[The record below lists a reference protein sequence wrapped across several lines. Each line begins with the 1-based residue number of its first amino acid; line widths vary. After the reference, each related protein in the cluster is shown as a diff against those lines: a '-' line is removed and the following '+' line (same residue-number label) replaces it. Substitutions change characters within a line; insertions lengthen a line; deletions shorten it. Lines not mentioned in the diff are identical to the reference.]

1 MKTTLLSITAAAL
14 MAASLPAFA
23 ESAGPAD
30 AFIPAQKMTEYL
42 AKDRL
47 IGANV
52 KNKDGQ
58 IIGDIEDLI
67 IDNDDRVAGV
77 IMGVGGFLGIGEKKI
92 AVKTSALDL
101 EVTDGKMGVTMAA
114 ATKDALKAAPAY
126 QRVMPQKGIFE
137 RIMSKGQEIK
147 DKSSATA
154 KDAVDAAK
162 DKAGPAMENAKKQA
176 GEAMDKA
183 KQQAGEA
190 MDKAKQQA
198 GEAMDKAKEA
208 AKSAAEKAKEAAK
221 PADAKE

>member
-1 MKTTLLSITAAAL
+1 MKTTLLSIAAAAL

-23 ESAGPAD
+23 ESAAPGD

-47 IGANV
+47 LGANV

-77 IMGVGGFLGIGEKKI
+77 IMGVGGFLGIGEKKV
-92 AVKTSALDL
+92 AVKTSALQL
-101 EVTDGKMGVTMAA
+101 EMTDGKMNVLMTA

-126 QRVMPQKGIFE
+126 ERVLPKKGIFE
-137 RIMSKGQEIK
+137 RIMAKGQELK

-190 MDKAKQQA
+190 MDKAK
-198 GEAMDKAKEA
+198 EA
-208 AKSAAEKAKEAAK
+208 AKSAAEKAKDAAK
-221 PADAKE
+221 PADAEK

>member
-1 MKTTLLSITAAAL
+1 MKTTTLSIVLAAFISGAI
-14 MAASLPAFA
+14 PAFA
-23 ESAGPAD
+23 EDTATPAD
-30 AFIPAQKMTEYL
+30 AFIATQKRTEYL

-77 IMGVGGFLGIGEKKI
+77 IMGVGGFLGIGEKKV
-92 AVKTSALDL
+92 AVKTSALQF
-101 EVTDGKMGVTMAA
+101 EVTDGKMNVTMAA
-114 ATKDALKAAPAY
+114 AAKDALKAAPAY
-126 QRVMPQKGIFE
+126 ERAQPQKGIFE
-137 RIMSKGQEIK
+137 RVMEKGQELK
-147 DKSSATA
+147 DKSSVTA

-162 DKAGPAMENAKKQA
+162 EKAGPAMEDAKK
-176 GEAMDKA
+176 K
-183 KQQAGEA
+183 AGEA

-208 AKSAAEKAKEAAK
+208 AKAAANKAKDMAK
-221 PADAKE
+221 PADAPKQ